1 MSQVQT
7 FALVSRGKLKQC
19 VKMKKHDCVSV
30 QEAKESYHDLSVR
43 ASIGYTC
50 APSSD
55 KALNG
60 VSVGVTNFPLN
71 LSTFHAQHG
80 SLPPPA
86 VPEGTVWENEVA
98 QVEVYIRDARQSA
111 ACLVS
116 HGYELMTGVN
126 MCPANAFDISQYLRD
141 VERLALELT
150 DASTA
155 VAYCHAARAP
165 KRPSLCNAAT
175 RAGYATYVHTDQA
188 HHSWTARLCDIVEDW
203 ALVGPPGV
211 NSEVAKRAAAAQ
223 RYAVLSAWR
232 YLGPEQKC
240 RSSHLAIVEP
250 TSLRP
255 EDVLHFE
262 IRAPNGT
269 FGSNYRLNKSAYMN
283 HEWCYFPNMDK
294 DDELLFFTVYDSNP
308 SFANYE
314 ATVAPTVFHS
324 AFYDPRH
331 LDSPDRESIDVR
343 VLLVWD
349 SA

>member
-1 MSQVQT
+1 
-7 FALVSRGKLKQC
+7 
-19 VKMKKHDCVSV
+19 MKKHAGVSDT
-30 QEAKESYHDLSVR
+30 EAKQAYGDILVR

-55 KALNG
+55 TALNG

-71 LSTFHAQHG
+71 LSTFYAQHG

-86 VPEGTVWENEVA
+86 APKGTVWENELA
-98 QVEVYIRDARQSA
+98 PVEVKIRDARQSGA
-111 ACLVS
+111 RLSS
-116 HGYELMTGVN
+116 HGYELMTGVT
-126 MCPANAFDISQYLRD
+126 MCPADAFDVSQYLRD
-141 VERLALELT
+141 VERLARELT
-150 DASTA
+150 DASAA

-165 KRPSLCNAAT
+165 KRASFGDETT
-175 RAGYATYVHTDQA
+175 RAGYATYAHTDQA
-188 HHSWTARLCDIVEDW
+188 HHSWAARLCDIVEEW

-211 NSEVAKRAAAAQ
+211 NSDMAMRAAAAR

-250 TSLRP
+250 KSLRP

-269 FGSNYRLNKSAYMN
+269 FGSNYRLNKNAHLN
-283 HEWCYFPNMDK
+283 HDWCYFPNMDK
-294 DDELLFFTVYDSNP
+294 DNELLFFTVYDSKP
-308 SFANYE
+308 TFANSE
-314 ATVAPTVFHS
+314 ATLAPTVFHS

-331 LDSPDRESIDVR
+331 SDAPDRESIDVR
-343 VLLVWD
+343 VLLIWD